1 MLGRLLYRTLPDQ
14 FSPDSTYAWFPLMTP
29 TAMDK
34 ILTRL
39 GQKQVYSLK
48 KPTPLAE
55 PMVISGYE
63 DVRAVLRDEKCFGNS
78 FRVRRNEGHRGTTL
92 TQVYRLSKTTKSST
106 CSTALVNAI

>member
-63 DVRAVLRDEKCFGNS
+63 DVRAVLRDEKCFGTS
-78 FRVRRNEGHRGTTL
+78 FQERVKNVVQGNGCVDHSSCSGAGAVLADVLRN
-92 TQVYRLSKTTKSST
+92 
-106 CSTALVNAI
+106 